1 MEARVVV
8 ISDGKR
14 GHENQSRVIA
24 RMLGDENPLVMLLR
38 PSVKDGGWQELLL
51 RLKLRMG
58 GRKRFSMAQAASL
71 VKTYLQPEDNQAF
84 RDFSVMLRPGSDRPQ
99 MFTVSSGTPP
109 ATFNLIMA
117 AMLGCKAIV
126 NMRPS
131 LLPLGHFDLAIL
143 PAHDLR
149 NQAAPPNVIITQ
161 LALGHFNETA
171 AKHLASQ
178 LCRDHG
184 LDPAGKFFGVAI
196 GGPSKA
202 CRWDGDRILD
212 ELAALRGLAKGEGAK
227 LLVTTS
233 RRTPE
238 WCMAWMT
245 EHYKGREPLGYFL
258 DANTDP
264 LNPLPA
270 FYELAERMFV
280 SGDSFSMVSE
290 AVQAGHQPLVL
301 KVQPAMTTGKLGW
314 ALKNL
319 EQAGMVVCGDDA
331 LGLPERVANMRVGR
345 TQANLGYSA
354 LSDEVTKALA
364 AAGN

>member
-1 MEARVVV
+1 
-8 ISDGKR
+8 
-14 GHENQSRVIA
+14 
-24 RMLGDENPLVMLLR
+24 MLGDENPLIMLLR
-38 PSVKDGGWQELLL
+38 PSVKEGGWQELLL

-58 GRKRFSMAQAASL
+58 GRNRFSLAQAASL
-71 VKTYLQPEDNQAF
+71 VKTYLQPEDNRAF
-84 RDFSVMLRPGSDRPQ
+84 RDFSLMVKPGPDRPQ

-117 AMLGCKAIV
+117 AMLRSKAIV

-131 LLPLGHFDLAIL
+131 MLPLGHFDLAIL

-149 NQAAPPNVIITQ
+149 NQAAPPNVTLTP

-171 AKHLASQ
+171 AQHLASQ

-184 LDPAGKFFGVAI
+184 LDPSGKFFGVAI

-238 WCMAWMT
+238 WCLAWMM

-258 DANTDP
+258 DANTDT

-301 KVQPAMTTGKLGW
+301 KVQPAMTAGKLGW
-314 ALKNL
+314 ALNNL

-331 LGLPERVANMRVGR
+331 LGLPDRVAQMRVGR
-345 TQANLGYSA
+345 VQANVHYEGLKELISGKLIA
-354 LSDEVTKALA
+354 
-364 AAGN
+364 NNQ